1 MFLQNLR
8 AKVGARLNGDS
19 EAGFTLIELL
29 VVMLIL
35 GILAAIALPA
45 FFNQKEKAGD
55 AKAKEYDHSAQVAI
69 ETYSTENGGSYVRRR
84 RWRRITEARMENRA
98 HPDQRSWPRS
108 HRMNGGA
115 GPTEKAYE
123 EQQRDFRNVL
133 DPKQC
138 GHAELS
144 VRRTKAKAVVP
155 SGGDWDERLSPLT
168 PSPWPSQGEPNCRRA
183 GLSARPSRFRP
194 GVQSWLSE

>member
-55 AKAKEYDHSAQVAI
+55 AKAKEYAHSAQVAMETFSTDHNGTYTGATEAELIAI
-69 ETYSTENGGSYVRRR
+69 EPTLSSADLTVESATDTSYKLVSKSTSENEFFVENEAGTMSFPCKDPGNGGCPAETVG
-84 RWRRITEARMENRA
+84 EEEV
-98 HPDQRSWPRS
+98 
-108 HRMNGGA
+108 
-115 GPTEKAYE
+115 PTGY
-123 EQQRDFRNVL
+123 
-133 DPKQC
+133 
-138 GHAELS
+138 
-144 VRRTKAKAVVP
+144 
-155 SGGDWDERLSPLT
+155 GDW
-168 PSPWPSQGEPNCRRA
+168 G
-183 GLSARPSRFRP
+183 G
-194 GVQSWLSE
+194 